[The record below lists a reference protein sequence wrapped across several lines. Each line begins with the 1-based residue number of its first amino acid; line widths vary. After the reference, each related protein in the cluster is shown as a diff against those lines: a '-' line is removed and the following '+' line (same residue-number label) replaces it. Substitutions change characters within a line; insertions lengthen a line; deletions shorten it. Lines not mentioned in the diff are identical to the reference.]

1 MQDPSSDVYSTDYE
15 YGGIALIF
23 NQNIFTN
30 SNKYP
35 ARSGTEKDVERLQQI
50 LPTFGMKV
58 EVHND
63 LEYHE
68 IRDVIDNRK

>member
-23 NQNIFTN
+23 NQNVFTN

-35 ARSGTEKDVERLQQI
+35 ERKGTAKDVERLQQV

-63 LEYHE
+63 LEYQE
-68 IRDVIDNRK
+68 IRDVIDNRE